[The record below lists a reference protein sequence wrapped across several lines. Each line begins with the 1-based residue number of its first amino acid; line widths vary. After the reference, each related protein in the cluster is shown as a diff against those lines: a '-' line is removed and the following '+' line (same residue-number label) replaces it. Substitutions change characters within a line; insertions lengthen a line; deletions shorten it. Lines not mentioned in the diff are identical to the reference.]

1 MSTQTTG
8 AGGRGLFIVFEG
20 GDGAGKST
28 QVRRLD
34 GWLRAQ
40 GCSVVLTREPGDSPV
55 GNKIRDLVLDPGNT
69 ELAPRTEALLY
80 AADKAQHVHQ
90 VVLPALRAGS
100 VVVCDRYVDSMLSY
114 QGAGRVLSVDE
125 VGTIAHWATQG
136 LLPDLTVVLDAS
148 PGDGVGAKQQ
158 RDRLEAEPDD
168 FHDRVRQGFL
178 DLAAADP
185 HRYLVLPARD
195 TREQIERAVR
205 EAVRPLLRG
214 LTELS
219 DADGRVEP

>member
-1 MSTQTTG
+1 MT
-8 AGGRGLFIVFEG
+8 AGTGRGLFIVFEG

-28 QVRRLD
+28 QVRRLG
-34 GWLRAQ
+34 GWLREQ
-40 GCSVVLTREPGDSPV
+40 GLPVVLTREPGDSPV

-90 VVLPALRAGS
+90 VVLPALKAGA

-125 VGTIAHWATQG
+125 VGRVAHWATQG

-148 PGDGVGAKQQ
+148 TGDGVGVKQQ

-185 HRYLVLPARD
+185 GRYLVLPARD

-205 EAVRPLLRG
+205 EAVRPLLPRPA
-214 LTELS
+214 EVS
-219 DADGRVEP
+219 DPDGRVEP